1 MELSEKG
8 MIRPERNHIMAYRS
22 VLAAARNGEIIKL
35 RNGLYAHPDAINNN
49 IVDVEA
55 IVPGG
60 VLCLYSAW
68 YRYDLTTQ
76 VPDAF
81 YVAVERSRKLNLP
94 AFPNIKPVF
103 QKGELLQLGMTRMT
117 EQNFEFNITDLERSV
132 CDAVKY
138 RHKIGIDVMTEVLDN
153 YLRLPQRNLS
163 LLTEYAKRL
172 RVYSTL
178 LPILQVKL

>member
-1 MELSEKG
+1 
-8 MIRPERNHIMAYRS
+8 
-22 VLAAARNGEIIKL
+22 
-35 RNGLYAHPDAINNN
+35 
-49 IVDVEA
+49 
-55 IVPGG
+55 
-60 VLCLYSAW
+60 
-68 YRYDLTTQ
+68 
-76 VPDAF
+76 
-81 YVAVERSRKLNLP
+81 
-94 AFPNIKPVF
+94 
-103 QKGELLQLGMTRMT
+103 MTRMT

>member
-1 MELSEKG
+1 MEQSEKG
-8 MIRPERNHIMAYRS
+8 MIRPRRNDIMAYRR
-22 VLAAARNGEIIKL
+22 VLAAARNGEIVRL
-35 RNGLYAHPDAINNN
+35 RNGLYAHPDAINSHM
-49 IVDVEA
+49 VDMEA

-68 YRYDLTTQ
+68 YHYDLSTQ

-94 AFPNIKPVF
+94 VFPNIKPVF
-103 QKGELLQLGMTRMT
+103 QKEELLNLGVTVVK
-117 EQNFEFNITDLERSV
+117 EQDVEVRITNLERSV

-138 RHKIGIDVMTEVLDN
+138 RHKIGMDVMTEILDN

-178 LPILQVKL
+178 FPILQVKL

>member
-1 MELSEKG
+1 MELLGNG
-8 MIRPERNHIMAYRS
+8 MIRPNRDDISAYRR
-22 VLAAARNGEIIKL
+22 VLDAARNGDIVKL
-35 RNGLYAHPDAINNN
+35 RNGLYAHPDAIGGS

-68 YRYDLTTQ
+68 NLYDLTTQ

-94 AFPNIKPVF
+94 TFPNIKPIF
-103 QKGELLQLGMTRMT
+103 QKKELLDLGVTVVK
-117 EQNFEFNITDLERSV
+117 EQGLEVRLTNLERSV

-138 RHKIGIDVMTEVLDN
+138 RHKIGIDVMTEILDN
-153 YLRLPQRNLS
+153 YLRSPQRNLNT
-163 LLTEYAKRL
+163 LTEYAKQL

-178 LPILQVKL
+178 FPILQVKL